1 MTPFTKNVLTWY
13 ISMYHVI
20 GFKQTHSIKNITLK
34 VAKNLWVLQS
44 TGKSNRP
51 FLSSLVPLCPSES
64 KCETILIKMTLIC
77 IQMKLYEEVIFI

>member
-1 MTPFTKNVLTWY
+1 MTPLRKNVLTWC

-20 GFKQTHSIKNITLK
+20 GFKQTRGIKNVALK

-44 TGKSNRP
+44 TGRSNRP
-51 FLSSLVPLCPSES
+51 FPSSLVPLFPSES